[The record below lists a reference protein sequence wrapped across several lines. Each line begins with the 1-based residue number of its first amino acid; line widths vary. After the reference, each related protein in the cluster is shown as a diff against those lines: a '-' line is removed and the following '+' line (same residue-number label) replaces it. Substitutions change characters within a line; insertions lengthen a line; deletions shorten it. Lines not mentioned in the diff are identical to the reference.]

1 MVEAYLRRS
10 PLTHRAL
17 LTKAVDQLGDAE
29 LGLGER
35 AHRMQLN
42 IRGDSSDA
50 AFVTAVKG
58 AAGVDIPAEANRF
71 TQAGARACLW
81 LGPNEWLIVGPGG
94 GEPELAAGL
103 RTMFVGLHAAVADV
117 SESRTTILLQ
127 GPRARDLL
135 QKGMPIDL
143 HPREFQPGQ
152 CAQTHIAGANVIVR
166 QIDEQPTYEVFV
178 LNSFAEHLWLWLES
192 AAREYRSVVLA

>member
-1 MVEAYLRRS
+1 MVESYLRRS

-17 LTKAVDQLGDAE
+17 LTKAVDHLGDAE
-29 LGLGER
+29 LGMGER

-42 IRGDSSDA
+42 IRGDRGDA
-50 AFVTAVKG
+50 AFVTALKG
-58 AAGVDIPAEANRF
+58 ATGVDLPAEANRF
-71 TQAGARACLW
+71 TQAGERACLW

-94 GEPELAAGL
+94 GEPELIAGL
-103 RTMFVGLHAAVADV
+103 RTMFVGLHAAVTDV
-117 SESRTTILLQ
+117 SESRTTLLLQ

-143 HPREFQPGQ
+143 HPREFEPGH
-152 CAQTHIAGANVIVR
+152 CAQSHLAGANVILR
-166 QIDEQPTYEVFV
+166 QIDGRPTYELLV

-192 AAREYRSVVLA
+192 AAREFRAVILA

>member
-17 LTKAVDQLGDAE
+17 LPKAVEQLGDAE

-35 AHRMQLN
+35 AHRMQLD
-42 IRGDSSDA
+42 IRGNSGDA

-71 TQAGARACLW
+71 TQSGDRACLW

-94 GEPELAAGL
+94 AERELTAGL
-103 RTMFVGLHAAVADV
+103 RTIFVGLHAAVTDV

-143 HPREFQPGQ
+143 HPREFQPGH
-152 CAQTHIAGANVIVR
+152 CAQTHIAGANIILR
-166 QIDEQPTYEVFV
+166 QFDDQPTYEVFV

-192 AAREYRSVVLA
+192 AAREYKAVVLA

>member
-1 MVEAYLRRS
+1 MAEAYLRRS

-17 LTKAVDQLGDAE
+17 LTKAVADIADAE

-42 IRGDSSDA
+42 LRGDSSLDA
-50 AFVTAVKG
+50 FLNGVKTATG
-58 AAGVDIPAEANRF
+58 LDIPIQANRF
-71 TQAGARACLW
+71 TATGERACLW
-81 LGPNEWLIVGPGG
+81 LGPNEWLITGPDGS
-94 GEPELAAGL
+94 EKDLATGIRAALAGQ
-103 RTMFVGLHAAVADV
+103 RAAVTDV
-117 SESRTTILLQ
+117 SESRTVILIQ

-135 QKGMPIDL
+135 QKGVPIDL
-143 HPREFQPGQ
+143 HPREFQSGH

-166 QIDEQPTYEVFV
+166 LIDERPTYEVFV

-192 AAREYRSVVLA
+192 ASREYKTVVLA

>member
-10 PLTHRAL
+10 PLTHHAL
-17 LTKAVDQLGDAE
+17 LTKAVANIADADI
-29 LGLGER
+29 GLGER

-42 IRGDSSDA
+42 LRGDSGTE
-50 AFVTAVKG
+50 AFLNGVKTATG
-58 AAGVDIPAEANRF
+58 LDIPIQANRF
-71 TQAGARACLW
+71 TATGERACLW
-81 LGPNEWLIVGPGG
+81 LGPNEWLITGPSGSGQNLAGEIRAALVGQQ
-94 GEPELAAGL
+94 
-103 RTMFVGLHAAVADV
+103 AAVTDV
-117 SESRTTILLQ
+117 SESRTVILIQ

-143 HPREFQPGQ
+143 HPREFQPGH

-166 QIDEQPTYEVFV
+166 QLDDGPTFEILV

-192 AAREYRSVVLA
+192 ASREYKTVVLA

>member
-17 LTKAVDQLGDAE
+17 LAKAADEIADAE
-29 LGLGER
+29 IGLGER

-42 IRGDSSDA
+42 LRGDSGDP
-50 AFVTAVKG
+50 AFVAAVKS
-58 AAGVDIPAEANRF
+58 AAGLDLAIQANRF
-71 TQAGARACLW
+71 TAAADQACLW
-81 LGPNEWLIVGPGG
+81 LGPNEWLILGPSG
-94 GEPELAAGL
+94 GEAAFVAELRKALAGQ
-103 RTMFVGLHAAVADV
+103 HAAVTDV

-135 QKGMPIDL
+135 QKGVPIDL
-143 HPREFQPGQ
+143 HPREFQPGH
-152 CAQTHIAGANVIVR
+152 CAQTHIAGANIILR
-166 QIDEQPTYEVFV
+166 QTDDRPTYEILV

-192 AAREYRSVVLA
+192 AAREYKTVVLA

>member
-17 LTKAVDQLGDAE
+17 LAKAVDQLGDAE

-42 IRGDSSDA
+42 IRGDSGDA

-71 TQAGARACLW
+71 TQTGERACLW

-94 GEPELAAGL
+94 AERELTAGL
-103 RTMFVGLHAAVADV
+103 RTVFVGLHAAVTDV

-127 GPRARDLL
+127 GPRGRDLL

-143 HPREFQPGQ
+143 HPREFQPRH
-152 CAQTHIAGANVIVR
+152 CAQTHIAGANVILR
-166 QIDEQPTYEVFV
+166 QLDGQPAYEVFV

-192 AAREYRSVVLA
+192 AAREYKTVILA

>member
-17 LTKAVDQLGDAE
+17 LTKAVADIADAE

-42 IRGDSSDA
+42 LRGDSGIE
-50 AFVTAVKG
+50 AFLNGVKTATG
-58 AAGVDIPAEANRF
+58 LDIPIQANRF
-71 TQAGARACLW
+71 TANGERACLW
-81 LGPNEWLIVGPGG
+81 LGPNEWLITGPSGN
-94 GEPELAAGL
+94 EQELAAETRAAL
-103 RTMFVGLHAAVADV
+103 VSQQAAVTDV
-117 SESRTTILLQ
+117 SESRTVILIQ

-135 QKGMPIDL
+135 QKGVPIDL
-143 HPREFQPGQ
+143 HPREFQAGH
-152 CAQTHIAGANVIVR
+152 CAQTHIAGANIIVR
-166 QIDEQPTYEVFV
+166 QLDDRPTYEILV

-192 AAREYRSVVLA
+192 ASREYKTVVLV

>member
-10 PLTHRAL
+10 PLAHRVL
-17 LTKAVDQLGDAE
+17 LTKAVADLGDAD
-29 LGLGER
+29 LAFGER
-35 AHRMQLN
+35 AHRMQIN
-42 IRGDSSDA
+42 IRGDSGDA
-50 AFVTAVKG
+50 AFVRAVKG

-71 TQAGARACLW
+71 TQAGDRACLW

-94 GEPELAAGL
+94 PERELTAGL
-103 RTMFVGLHAAVADV
+103 RTVFVGLHAAVIDV
-117 SESRTTILLQ
+117 SESRATIILR

-143 HPREFQPGQ
+143 HPREFQPGH

-166 QIDEQPTYEVFV
+166 QTDEQPTYEVIV

-192 AAREYRSVVLA
+192 ASREYRTVVLA

>member
-29 LGLGER
+29 VGLGER

-42 IRGDSSDA
+42 VRGDSGDA

-58 AAGVDIPAEANRF
+58 AAGVDIATAANRF
-71 TQAGARACLW
+71 TQAGDRACLW
-81 LGPNEWLIVGPGG
+81 LGPNECLIVGPSG
-94 GEPELAAGL
+94 GERELTAGL
-103 RTMFVGLHAAVADV
+103 RTVFVGLDAAVTDV

-143 HPREFQPGQ
+143 HPREFQTGQ
-152 CAQTHIAGANVIVR
+152 CAQTHIAGANVIIR
-166 QIDEQPTYEVFV
+166 QLDDRPTYEVFV

-192 AAREYRSVVLA
+192 AAREYQMVVLA

>member
-17 LTKAVDQLGDAE
+17 LTQAVDQVGGAE
-29 LGLGER
+29 VGLGER

-42 IRGDSSDA
+42 IRGHGGDG
-50 AFVTAVKG
+50 AFVNAVKT
-58 AAGVDIPAEANRF
+58 AAGLDLAMEANRS
-71 TQAGARACLW
+71 TASGDNACLW
-81 LGPNEWLIVGPGG
+81 LGPNEWLIIGPGDSG
-94 GEPELAAGL
+94 PGLAAEL
-103 RTMFVGLHAAVADV
+103 RSALSGQHAAVTDV
-117 SESRTTILLQ
+117 SEARTTILLQ

-143 HPREFQPGQ
+143 HPREFQPGH
-152 CAQTHIAGANVIVR
+152 CAQTHIADANIILR
-166 QIDEQPTYEVFV
+166 QTDDRPTYEILV

-192 AAREYRSVVLA
+192 AAREYKTVVLA